1 MIRPA
6 EYEDLTECLLMGE
19 KFHTMGRVSGT
30 YDVDA
35 VASLLDNLMNSDESI
50 LLVSDHGMIGG
61 VLSPSY
67 CDPSWIQAIELFW
80 WSEDGRGGELMAE
93 FEKWAFSK
101 GASEVRMSSI
111 EHLGKANQILTSK
124 GYSIRELSY
133 SKVL

>member
-1 MIRPA
+1 
-6 EYEDLTECLLMGE
+6 
-19 KFHTMGRVSGT
+19 
-30 YDVDA
+30 
-35 VASLLDNLMNSDESI
+35 MNSDESI
-50 LLVSDHGMIGG
+50 LLVSDQGMIGG
-61 VLSPSY
+61 VLSPAY

-80 WSEDGRGGELMAE
+80 WAEDGQGGELMSE